1 MKCQKCGKEF
11 EGKFCPE
18 CGEPSAQTV
27 SQQETAKALG
37 ETTQKPKKKKMGK
50 GCLIAVCVV
59 LALAIIGAIAGGGAT
74 ETPSSASEPDST
86 VQSTVVSSQNEE
98 TESAFANETTGQKNA
113 REAAANYLSFMAF
126 SHDGLIQQLEYE
138 GYTTEEATYAADNC
152 GADWN
157 EQALK
162 SAKTYLNNMAFS
174 YTGLIEQLKYE
185 KFTDEQATYGADNCG
200 ADWNEQAA
208 KCAETYLNTM
218 SFSRESLI
226 DQLVYEGFTQ
236 EQAEYGVSQNGY

>member
-59 LALAIIGAIAGGGAT
+59 LALAIIGAIAGGGST

-98 TESAFANETTGQKNA
+98 TESAARRMALRGGFKTAQKIG
-113 REAAANYLSFMAF
+113 S
-126 SHDGLIQQLEYE
+126 
-138 GYTTEEATYAADNC
+138 NC
-152 GADWN
+152 V
-157 EQALK
+157 
-162 SAKTYLNNMAFS
+162 
-174 YTGLIEQLKYE
+174 I
-185 KFTDEQATYGADNCG
+185 
-200 ADWNEQAA
+200 
-208 KCAETYLNTM
+208 
-218 SFSRESLI
+218 
-226 DQLVYEGFTQ
+226 
-236 EQAEYGVSQNGY
+236 SQNELWPDRRVKSGKYVGKHK